1 MKDEENTR
9 FRFGIRFSLLARR
22 WRQMLDA
29 HLANAGLTD
38 ATWIPLV
45 HLEETGGGMT
55 QKALAALVGIE
66 GPSLVRLL
74 DIVCSQGLVERRP
87 DESDGRAR
95 LVYLTPAGKRRVAK
109 IRREL
114 ALAEERMLKDVSE
127 KDIAMM
133 LKNFER
139 IDQRITQMKE
149 ARGQI
154 TKGGA
159 H

>member
-1 MKDEENTR
+1 MNNQKNTR
-9 FRFGIRFSLLARR
+9 FQFGIRFSLLARR
-22 WRQMLDA
+22 WRHMLDA

-45 HLEETGGGMT
+45 HLEETGGGIT
-55 QKALAALVGIE
+55 QKTLAALVGIE

-74 DIVCSQGLVERRP
+74 DIVCSQGLVERRA
-87 DESDGRAR
+87 DQSDGRAR

-114 ALAEERMLKDVSE
+114 ALAEERMLKDVSD
-127 KDIAMM
+127 KDIAQM

-139 IDQRITQMKE
+139 IDQRITHMKE
-149 ARGQI
+149 TQGQAS
-154 TKGGA
+154 KGGA
-159 H
+159 Y